1 MRDVQELS
9 KPVSFVTGGGRG
21 IGRAIALTLAEL
33 GHDLAINY
41 VTHGEEAL
49 LVQTAATQLGVH
61 AEMIQADISQTL
73 EHSRIEEFLRRNFG
87 RVDVL
92 VNNAGIAPSVREDM
106 LYAKEASF
114 DRLMETN
121 LKGPYFLT
129 QRIAKWMMELRS
141 QVRNYLPLIINI
153 SSISAYTSSPSRA
166 EYCLSKAAVSMMTQL
181 FADRL
186 AEYEIP
192 VFEVRPGVIRT
203 DMTVPVQDTYDQLI
217 REGLAPMK
225 RWGLPSDVAKA
236 VAAIVK
242 GYFPFST
249 GQVIEV
255 DGGFHIRRL

>member
-1 MRDVQELS
+1 MSPNRVAL
-9 KPVSFVTGGGRG
+9 VTGGSRG
-21 IGRAIALTLAEL
+21 IGKAISLTLAEL
-33 GHDLAINY
+33 GYDLAINY
-41 VTHGEEAL
+41 FTHGEEAL
-49 LVQTAATQLGVH
+49 LVQTAASQLGVH
-61 AEMIQADISQTL
+61 AEMIQADISQTA
-73 EHSRIEEFLRRNFG
+73 EHFRIEKFLRDNFG

-92 VNNAGIAPSVREDM
+92 VNNAGIAPAEREDM
-106 LYAKEASF
+106 LHAKENSF
-114 DRLMETN
+114 DRLLQTN

-129 QRIAKWMMELRS
+129 QRMANWMIELR
-141 QVRNYLPLIINI
+141 RHLTDYLPSIINI
-153 SSISAYTSSPSRA
+153 SSISAYTSSPNRA

-203 DMTVPVQDTYDQLI
+203 EMTAPVQDTYDQLI
-217 REGLAPMK
+217 KDGLTPIK

-249 GQVIEV
+249 GQVIDV
-255 DGGFHIRRL
+255 DGGFHMRRL

>member
-1 MRDVQELS
+1 
-9 KPVSFVTGGGRG
+9 
-21 IGRAIALTLAEL
+21 
-33 GHDLAINY
+33 
-41 VTHGEEAL
+41 
-49 LVQTAATQLGVH
+49 
-61 AEMIQADISQTL
+61 MIQADISQTA

-92 VNNAGIAPSVREDM
+92 VNNAGIAPAKREDM
-106 LYAKEASF
+106 LYSQETSF
-114 DRLMETN
+114 DRLLETN

-129 QRIAKWMMELRS
+129 QRMAKWMIELRPQIS
-141 QVRNYLPLIINI
+141 DYLPSIINI
-153 SSISAYTSSPSRA
+153 SSISAYTSSPNRA
-166 EYCLSKAAVSMMTQL
+166 EYCLSKAAVSMMTRL

-203 DMTVPVQDTYDQLI
+203 DMTAPVQDTYDQLI
-217 REGLAPMK
+217 KDGLTPIK

-249 GQVIEV
+249 GQVIDV
-255 DGGFHIRRL
+255 DGGFHMRRL